1 MSRASGKV
9 TMGEGVTS
17 SNEEDT
23 IYIYMNKCII
33 RSSIGSD
40 WLPIIIM
47 NKCYFII
54 HQLYLQVAAGC
65 HQFPL
70 VVVEVPMVE
79 VAMMLMVELFVL
91 MVAFVTAQYFY
102 ISRYATIANT

>member
-1 MSRASGKV
+1 
-9 TMGEGVTS
+9 
-17 SNEEDT
+17 
-23 IYIYMNKCII
+23 
-33 RSSIGSD
+33 
-40 WLPIIIM
+40 M

-79 VAMMLMVELFVL
+79 VAMMLMVELFVSYGCFCHCSVFL
-91 MVAFVTAQYFY
+91 HIKIRNHRQHLTTELAELPVIKIIIIV
-102 ISRYATIANT
+102 